1 MPEANTAS
9 NRKHI
14 GKLERLVWGELRYRE
29 ESRVTIPQIHSP
41 APEAGAAAR
50 LDQAVELLRGRQVA
64 ILTGAGLS
72 TDSGIP
78 DYRGEGAPVRSPMTF
93 SQFLGDLD
101 YRKRYWAGSHLGWKR
116 FAAAGPNAGHRAIA
130 GLESAGIINGVITQN
145 VDGLHLR
152 AGSQRVVD
160 LHGSMDRVRCLTCG
174 QYYAR
179 GDIAARL
186 AAANP
191 WLDDTEN
198 IPLSPDGDVQIE
210 SVADFVIPECS
221 VCGGL
226 LKPDVVFF
234 GEFVPLE
241 KFTEASALVQR
252 AEAFIV
258 AGSSLMV
265 NSGIRLLDQ
274 AVKKKLPVVVVNRG
288 ITKGD
293 TRAAVKIDAGT
304 SETLVSILERLRD

>member
-1 MPEANTAS
+1 MPY
-9 NRKHI
+9 
-14 GKLERLVWGELRYRE
+14 V
-29 ESRVTIPQIHSP
+29 HSP
-41 APEAGAAAR
+41 VSHTDTQTQLDAAV
-50 LDQAVELLRGRQVA
+50 DVLRGRRIA
-64 ILTGAGLS
+64 LLTGAGLS

-78 DYRGEGAPVRSPMTF
+78 DYRGAGAPVRTPMTF
-93 SQFLGDLD
+93 SQFLGDVNF
-101 YRKRYWAGSHLGWKR
+101 RKRYWAGSHLGWKR
-116 FAAAGPNAGHRAIA
+116 FAAAAPNAGHTAIA
-130 GLESAGIINGVITQN
+130 DLEAAGLVNGVITQN

-191 WLDDTEN
+191 WIEGDDL
-198 IPLSPDGDVQIE
+198 PLSPDGDVQIA
-210 SVADFVIPECS
+210 SVDDFVVPECS

-234 GEFVPLE
+234 GEFVPVE

-252 AEAFIV
+252 AEAFVV

-274 AVKKKLPVVVVNRG
+274 AVKKKLPVVIINRG
-288 ITKGD
+288 VTKGD
-293 TRAAVKIDAGT
+293 SRAVVKIEAGT
-304 SETLVSILERLRD
+304 SETLVSLLTRLGA

>member
-1 MPEANTAS
+1 
-9 NRKHI
+9 
-14 GKLERLVWGELRYRE
+14 
-29 ESRVTIPQIHSP
+29 VTLPQVHSP
-41 APEAGAAAR
+41 APSGGVGAGAGASSEAQ
-50 LDQAVELLRGRQVA
+50 LDQAVELLRGRRIS

-93 SQFLGDLD
+93 SQYLGDLN

-116 FAAAGPNAGHRAIA
+116 FAAAAPNAGHRAVA
-130 GLESAGIINGVITQN
+130 DLEHTGLINGVITQN

-179 GDIAARL
+179 TDIAARL
-186 AAANP
+186 ASANP
-191 WLDDTEN
+191 WLDDEAK
-198 IPLSPDGDVQIE
+198 IELSPDGDVQID
-210 SVADFVIPECS
+210 SVDEFVVPECS

-234 GEFVPLE
+234 GEFVPVE
-241 KFTEASALVQR
+241 KFTEASALVQG

-274 AVKKKLPVVVVNRG
+274 AVKKKLPVVVINRG
-288 ITKGD
+288 ATKGD
-293 TRAAVKIDAGT
+293 TRAAVKIEAGT
-304 SETLVSILERLRD
+304 SETLVSLLERLRD

>member
-1 MPEANTAS
+1 
-9 NRKHI
+9 
-14 GKLERLVWGELRYRE
+14 
-29 ESRVTIPQIHSP
+29 VTLPQVHSP
-41 APEAGAAAR
+41 APAPADVPSAEVA
-50 LDQAVELLRGRQVA
+50 LEKAVDLLRGRRIS

-93 SQFLGDLD
+93 SQYLGDLD

-116 FAAAGPNAGHRAIA
+116 FAAAAPNAGHRAIA
-130 GLESAGIINGVITQN
+130 DLEHTGLINGVITQN

-179 GDIAARL
+179 SDVAARL

-191 WLDDTEN
+191 WLDDEAQ
-198 IPLSPDGDVQIE
+198 IELSPDGDVQID
-210 SVADFVIPECS
+210 SVDAFVVPECS

-234 GEFVPLE
+234 GEFVPVE
-241 KFTEASALVQR
+241 KFTEASALVQG

-274 AVKKKLPVVVVNRG
+274 AVKKKLPVVVINRG

-293 TRAAVKIDAGT
+293 TRAAVKIEAGT
-304 SETLVSILERLRD
+304 SETLVSLLERLRD

>member
-1 MPEANTAS
+1 MTLP
-9 NRKHI
+9 
-14 GKLERLVWGELRYRE
+14 
-29 ESRVTIPQIHSP
+29 RVHSP
-41 APEAGAAAR
+41 ASDDAAVHAE
-50 LDQAVELLRGRQVA
+50 LDAAVTLLRGRR
-64 ILTGAGLS
+64 ISLLTGAGLS

-116 FAAAGPNAGHRAIA
+116 FAAALPNAGHIA
-130 GLESAGIINGVITQN
+130 VADLETAGIINGVITQN

-186 AAANP
+186 AASNP
-191 WLDDTEN
+191 WLDDESKVE
-198 IPLSPDGDVQIE
+198 LSPDGDVQIE
-210 SVADFVIPECS
+210 SVDAFVVPDCS

-234 GEFVPLE
+234 GELVPVE
-241 KFTEASALVQR
+241 KFTEASALVQT
-252 AEAFIV
+252 AEALIV

-274 AVKKKLPVVVVNRG
+274 AVKRKLPVVVINRG
-288 ITKGD
+288 VTKGD
-293 TRAAVKIDAGT
+293 TRAAVKIEAGT
-304 SETLVSILERLRD
+304 SETLVSLLERLGD